1 MNGGKGRKVDAHFG
15 SRFSLMN
22 IRRQV
27 RQIECL
33 CRRRHDTNVY
43 KLSSHFAPRKENKL
57 SSSPER
63 ATNET
68 YVDPARLR
76 STEWRRKNLKFLS
89 SSSYLDGLVL
99 FTYPYEYIPM
109 LARHSYESF
118 FGWRAEL
125 FSNCALNN
133 SRCRAE
139 ERNERSQVRAAKY
152 AGLKNASFAH
162 YT

>member
-1 MNGGKGRKVDAHFG
+1 MN
-15 SRFSLMN
+15 M
-22 IRRQV
+22 RRQV

-57 SSSPER
+57 SSSQER
-63 ATNET
+63 PTNET

-76 STEWRRKNLKFLS
+76 STEWRRKILKFLS
-89 SSSYLDGLVL
+89 SSSFVHHSFSSFSSSYLDGLVL